1 LNFILDVDTTSVTP
15 TITLEPAVT
24 MGDISDCL
32 TPLGFA
38 LEVNVEMESITV
50 GGVALGFGMEVNSH
64 LKGFFQET
72 VLEYEIVSS
81 TGDVIKVDAESDPD
95 LFYALP
101 WSCGSLGFLTALKI
115 KIQPI
120 KKYVHMRYKITRSPQ
135 ELCDT
140 MTRLAEAPDAPHFL
154 EATIFD
160 KDTAVLQM
168 GDFADAT
175 PSPSMV
181 NGINWWF
188 KPFYY
193 KWLETFIA
201 KGGGEEFIPYAHYC
215 HRFTRSIFWEIE
227 DMIPFSNHPLYRFF
241 WGWMGAPEVSLL
253 KLFQGPVIRQAS
265 VSAHVVQES
274 ICPIRSMAEGIEKFD
289 VWYGVYPLLVFPL
302 RVYDRGAHS
311 GFLMPKKKHLKG
323 PGGKW
328 GIWVDL
334 GAYGAPRKVK
344 EGKNWDAKENVRAME
359 HWTRDL
365 GGWQA
370 CYTDMFCTHHE
381 FREMFNHDLLDKVRE
396 RLHCLDAFPLPYT
409 KMKPEK
415 GIVDLVAEETAE
427 KEEGTFV
434 EG

>member
-1 LNFILDVDTTSVTP
+1 MTP

-181 NGINWWF
+181 NGI
-188 KPFYY
+188 
-193 KWLETFIA
+193 T
-201 KGGGEEFIPYAHYC
+201 GGSN
-215 HRFTRSIFWEIE
+215 RSITSGSRRSS
-227 DMIPFSNHPLYRFF
+227 PRAAARSSSRTRTT
-241 WGWMGAPEVSLL
+241 AT
-253 KLFQGPVIRQAS
+253 AS
-265 VSAHVVQES
+265 RDPSS
-274 ICPIRSMAEGIEKFD
+274 GRS
-289 VWYGVYPLLVFPL
+289 
-302 RVYDRGAHS
+302 R
-311 GFLMPKKKHLKG
+311 
-323 PGGKW
+323 
-328 GIWVDL
+328 
-334 GAYGAPRKVK
+334 
-344 EGKNWDAKENVRAME
+344 
-359 HWTRDL
+359 T
-365 GGWQA
+365 
-370 CYTDMFCTHHE
+370 
-381 FREMFNHDLLDKVRE
+381 
-396 RLHCLDAFPLPYT
+396 
-409 KMKPEK
+409 
-415 GIVDLVAEETAE
+415 
-427 KEEGTFV
+427 
-434 EG
+434 